1 MMDDRGLNLA
11 DSVWTR
17 LDRKAGAIVE
27 LTIRQL
33 RHRLSTW
40 VVLSVGVLLMVLL
53 LSFYIDAVRESF
65 EPIDNDGDSVDIDND
80 GYPLGQERK
89 YGTDD
94 YNGAQYPGSSK
105 FILEG
110 NIDFDDNG
118 RFISGNYSWNGE
130 ALFEP
135 VWVDFNYTGNV
146 EYYWSQGVDWGE
158 VDNCPEIFEDGPNDQ
173 LWELPWG
180 SACLIGD
187 SDNDGRDTYYVR
199 GDWFGHGSATVLE
212 GRSLEW
218 GTFTEPFF
226 VEPDPPGLY
235 IDEDGIDCFD
245 SDGVR
250 TDCPASDRLS
260 GSHGF
265 DDDGDCLFPNS
276 EVANEQGA
284 APRDDSN
291 GNGFVCDVLWITDA
305 DGNEVLSIQADN
317 NVDEDP
323 DDEEY
328 AGELGHRTFIIGV
341 GKIAFVLLL
350 GLFLPLFLALGL
362 VRDETENGTLHL
374 LLSKPIHRGEFIL
387 YRLLGYLA
395 ISGSY
400 VLALSMIVGIIA
412 AALGPGDQIFRYSD
426 LPVWLGIGLATIF
439 VLAAYGAIFNTM
451 GLISPKYGVYA
462 CIVFGVWEFAMG
474 FFTILN
480 PNWTVSSISV
490 THWALQMIDAVVLL
504 SWPDTL
510 QWSEM
515 GSAYGINTSLSVFW
529 QPPVHDLGTQSG
541 FVALLVSS
549 SMLLLISS
557 IMIFIGQS
565 VFGKREIM

>member
-1 MMDDRGLNLA
+1 MDDRGLRLA
-11 DSVWTR
+11 ESVWTR

-40 VVLSVGVLLMVLL
+40 VVLSVGVLLMILL

-65 EPIDNDGDSVDIDND
+65 EPIDNDGDSFDADKD
-80 GYPLGQERK
+80 GYPMGQERK
-89 YGTDD
+89 YGTSD
-94 YNGAQYPGSSK
+94 YNGDQYPGSSK
-105 FILEG
+105 FLLEG
-110 NIDFDDNG
+110 NIDLDDNG
-118 RFISGNYSWNGE
+118 RFITGNYSWNGE

-135 VWVDFNYTGNV
+135 VWVDVNYSGNN
-146 EYYWSQGVDWGE
+146 EFYWSEAVNWEE
-158 VDNCPEIFEDGPNDQ
+158 VGDCPEIDESDYNEQ
-173 LWELPWG
+173 TWEFNWG

-187 SDNDGRDTYYVR
+187 MDNDGRDTYYVR
-199 GDWFGHGSATVLE
+199 GDWFGQGSATVLPD
-212 GRSLEW
+212 RSLAW
-218 GTFTEPFF
+218 GRVTEPIFI
-226 VEPDPPGLY
+226 EPDPPELY
-235 IDEDGIDCFD
+235 IDEDGIDCFN
-245 SDGVR
+245 SDGER
-250 TDCPASDRLS
+250 TECPASDRLG

-265 DDDGDCLFPNS
+265 DDDGDCLFSNS
-276 EVANEQGA
+276 EVAKDEGE

-291 GNGFVCDVLWITDA
+291 GNGIVCDVLWATDF
-305 DGNEVLSIQADN
+305 DGNEVLGIDADN

-323 DDEEY
+323 NDEEY

-395 ISGSY
+395 VSGSY

-412 AALGPGDQIFRYSD
+412 AALGPGDQIFRFSD
-426 LPVWLGIGLATIF
+426 LPVWLGIGLATVF

-451 GLISPKYGVYA
+451 GLISPKYGVYG

-510 QWSEM
+510 QWAEM
-515 GSAYGINTSLSVFW
+515 GSAYGINSALATFW

-549 SMLLLISS
+549 SMLLAISS